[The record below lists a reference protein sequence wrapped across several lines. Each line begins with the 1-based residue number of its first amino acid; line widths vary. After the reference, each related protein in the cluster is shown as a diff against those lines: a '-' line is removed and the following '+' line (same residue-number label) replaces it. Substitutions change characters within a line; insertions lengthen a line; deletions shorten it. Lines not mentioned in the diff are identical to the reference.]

1 LFVVLNSL
9 EDNIGVGVSSRGERG
24 TSSLQL
30 TDSDEMNHTS
40 NPASS
45 AAATRKKR
53 SESWNSSRISAPAGN
68 ESDSHNENVS
78 PVRPNTKRKR
88 KFKRMAVDPM
98 TGSSIRIPVPAG
110 TVTPSGTI
118 KRKKGRSK
126 SGDLLN
132 LLYLSYSDL
141 SLMLCL
147 NP

>member
-1 LFVVLNSL
+1 MRSQKAGYPEKLPIYPNSL

-30 TDSDEMNHTS
+30 TDSDEMNNAS
-40 NPASS
+40 NSAS
-45 AAATRKKR
+45 AATRKKR

-88 KFKRMAVDPM
+88 KFKRMAIDPT
-98 TGSSIRIPVPAG
+98 TGSSIRVPVPAG

-126 SGDLLN
+126 SGDLQ
-132 LLYLSYSDL
+132 
-141 SLMLCL
+141 
-147 NP
+147 